1 MRRIYLFFIAICTM
15 VQTTSLFA
23 QENVTGMF
31 TEGMGYIPSYFT
43 TEKKPYI
50 FTCNQESNS
59 TDRIKIYKKGV
70 DVLSEFVI
78 DKNIYT
84 SKYIIEEKE
93 SVVGVITREYKDS
106 FDIVSAYENNTPSMP
121 KINRDTLSLD
131 YQHHIWSFSYI
142 NEYSYIWFGFYDF
155 KTNSDSGAIYYPTLN
170 TTIPD
175 TTLYFKPSKYGTK
188 YPKYIVRLDNGKN
201 KLLYYYERYYEE
213 GNRYTGDWT
222 RREEIDYTSDRGIFS
237 AEFVNLDEPENINE
251 FTFTQTLFNTDEQF
265 EHLLPVYD
273 KQLYLNYEE
282 DRDYDGIIDY
292 KKYRVSENKIKGY
305 NIYSNGI
312 NVGYLD
318 LPIKINDFFVFR
330 GEMYVAGYYE
340 DENFDE
346 CRSIYR
352 INTATNSVE
361 QIAEAAP
368 IKISANRNLVNIEF
382 KEPIVNDCELIVT
395 TVDGRICKKALI
407 SSGSE
412 SVKYDTRDLAK
423 GIYNFTIVHSGKIV
437 ENGKI
442 VIR

>member
-175 TTLYFKPSKYGTK
+175 TTLYFNPSKYGSK
-188 YPKYIVRLDNGKN
+188 YPKYIVRLNVGKN
-201 KLLYYYERYYEE
+201 KYLCCHGRSYEE

-222 RREEIDYTSDRGIFS
+222 RREEISDTYERDIFS
-237 AEFVNLDEPENINE
+237 AEFVNVDDSENMDE

-265 EHLLPVYD
+265 EHLSPVFD
-273 KQLYLNYEE
+273 EQLHLSYEE

-292 KKYRVSENKIKGY
+292 KKYYTSNYNVKGY

-318 LPIKINDFFVFR
+318 LPIRISNFFVF
-330 GEMYVAGYYE
+330 GGDMYVAGYYE

-382 KEPIVNDCELIVT
+382 KELIGNDCELIIT

-423 GIYNFTIVHSGKIV
+423 GIYNFTIVQSGKIV

>member
-59 TDRIKIYKKGV
+59 TDRIKIYKKGF

-78 DKNIYT
+78 DKNIVT
-84 SKYIIEEKE
+84 SKYIIEERE
-93 SVVGVITREYKDS
+93 SVVGVIMRDWYS
-106 FDIVSAYENNTPSMP
+106 SYDIVSEYEKMTPSMP

-131 YQHHIWSFSYI
+131 YQYHIW
-142 NEYSYIWFGFYDF
+142 GFTLYNKEHYYAYDYEF
-155 KTNSDSGAIYYPTLN
+155 KTNSDSGAIYYPKYYN
-170 TTIPD
+170 TIQD
-175 TTLYFKPSKYGTK
+175 TAFYFNPSKYGSK
-188 YPKYIVRLDNGKN
+188 YPKYIVRLNVGKN
-201 KLLYYYERYYEE
+201 KYLCCHGRSYEE

-222 RREEIDYTSDRGIFS
+222 RREEISGTYERDIFS
-237 AEFVNLDEPENINE
+237 AEFVNVDDSENMDE

-265 EHLLPVYD
+265 EHLSPVFD
-273 KQLYLNYEE
+273 EQLHLSYEE

-292 KKYRVSENKIKGY
+292 KKYYTSNYNVKGY

-318 LPIKINDFFVFR
+318 LPIRISNFFVF
-330 GEMYVAGYYE
+330 GGDMYVAGYYE

-382 KEPIVNDCELIVT
+382 KEPIGNDCELIIT
-395 TVDGRICKKALI
+395 TADGRICKKALI

-423 GIYNFTIVHSGKIV
+423 GIYNFTVVQSGKIV